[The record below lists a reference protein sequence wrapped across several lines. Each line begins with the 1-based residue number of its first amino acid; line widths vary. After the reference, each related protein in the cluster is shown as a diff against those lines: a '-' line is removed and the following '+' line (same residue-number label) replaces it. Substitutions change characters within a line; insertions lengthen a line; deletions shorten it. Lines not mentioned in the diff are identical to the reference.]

1 MFDEVTEHNRRSHM
15 KLMMTKGMSNPI
27 VQTIAAVGLAALAAI
42 RPGLPV
48 LIASGVDDPLAGG
61 GQLVELLGQR
71 YRDAGLT
78 DVTVRLYE
86 GARHEI
92 FNETNRGEVTDDVIA
107 WLDAHR

>member
-1 MFDEVTEHNRRSHM
+1 M
-15 KLMMTKGMSNPI
+15 
-27 VQTIAAVGLAALAAI
+27 
-42 RPGLPV
+42 
-48 LIASGVDDPLAGG
+48 
-61 GQLVELLGQR
+61 ELLGQR